1 MRQDHLGTVRDGVDV
16 GSVHVGD
23 ALEQFLFETQVGYC
37 EQFAGAYAAMA
48 RAVGLPARVAVGFT
62 QGEREETDPHLF
74 HLRGLPGTAWPP
86 VYLAAAGTVPF
97 EQSPASSSRSWRAH
111 GG

>member
-62 QGEREETDPHLF
+62 QGERDETDPTLF
-74 HLRGLPGTAWPP
+74 HVRGEHAHAWPE
-86 VYLAAAGTVPF
+86 VYLAGAGW
-97 EQSPASSSRSWRAH
+97 RSDERS
-111 GG
+111 GGKDGGRTIRYGG